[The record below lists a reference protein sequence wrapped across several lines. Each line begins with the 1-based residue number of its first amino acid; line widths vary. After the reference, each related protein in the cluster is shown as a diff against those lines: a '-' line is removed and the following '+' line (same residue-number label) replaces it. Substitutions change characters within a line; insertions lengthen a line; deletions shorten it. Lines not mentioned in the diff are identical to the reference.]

1 MQRPWA
7 LVAWPSQGRLHR
19 SGGQARATSHAPS
32 RWFLAMTHA
41 RSRHAGMGVH
51 ALPTDHASRRRRA
64 TTVAR
69 WSSRLLPTET
79 AAPWPMRLRAWL
91 FSTMQGSSWQR
102 SDSTSTAP
110 PGPSC
115 PSSRPR
121 PPRPSAQQLEKL
133 LWGDSGIKAILGWLG
148 HRRRLGP
155 AMLDASITGQ
165 SDRSCWPT
173 SPELL
178 FAGMG
183 RQPGEEVHRQGR
195 GLWMG
200 GEARGPDVPQGGG
213 TWLNW

>member
-1 MQRPWA
+1 MFTHSP
-7 LVAWPSQGRLHR
+7 LTTP
-19 SGGQARATSHAPS
+19 HAEDEPP
-32 RWFLAMTHA
+32 
-41 RSRHAGMGVH
+41 RSRDGRAGCCR
-51 ALPTDHASRRRRA
+51 PKQRRLGRCA
-64 TTVAR
+64 F
-69 WSSRLLPTET
+69 
-79 AAPWPMRLRAWL
+79 RAWL
-91 FSTMQGSSWQR
+91 FPTMQGSSWQR
-102 SDSTSTAP
+102 SHSTSTAP
-110 PGPSC
+110 PGPSR
-115 PSSRPR
+115 PTSRPR

-148 HRRRLGP
+148 RRRRLGP

-165 SDRSCWPT
+165 SVRSCWPT

-178 FAGMG
+178 FAGTR